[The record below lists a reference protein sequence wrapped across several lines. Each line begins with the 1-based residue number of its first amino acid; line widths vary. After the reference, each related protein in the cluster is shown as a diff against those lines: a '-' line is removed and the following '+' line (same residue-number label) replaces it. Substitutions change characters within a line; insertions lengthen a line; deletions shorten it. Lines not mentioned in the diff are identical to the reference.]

1 MADKS
6 GDYLNK
12 DLELFLW
19 KLSPPNTP
27 SYNINTDLKVNVR
40 LWFHNG
46 IGQIIKNPF
55 LPGGGAALGGKI
67 DPFQMVVSGNF
78 QGRNQEFERYGHT
91 GLFSKDYVSNG
102 EGKNLGGMC
111 FDLTPFVQSVQLP
124 EIGTSTNP
132 DVDTLLGTMKVGAFS
147 PYSSDGGREITFTLL
162 DTQYSVLDAIFYP
175 WLKMIGN
182 SKWYSSITAMSEHST
197 PYPICTVEV
206 STPMRFYPAGKS
218 SIGNYVYEYIGA
230 RPKTYDIPEI
240 NNEGRSSL
248 TRRLTM
254 FCDLVLVDMQADS
267 IVAET
272 AADEGILESP
282 EGGAP
287 KLDLT
292 PNNQIPNLNE
302 NEKAAPPAAVDD
314 KAITDLDREIA
325 NTQTDI
331 DTTEAD
337 AERALQG
344 FPPGSSDESGPSSD
358 AMDGGDDSSSDEPS
372 FDWGEEEFQVEPFDS
387 PAYSDIPLPSS
398 ADNDPLSAPAPT
410 STIEL
415 LRRDDPT
422 EEDQYERSFKAVEEV
437 NSRYYNVM
445 MALKRCMERD
455 PFDYPSANVSIM
467 VDENLSNGFDIIQIR
482 PIIDSATICKFDG
495 LEEAIRQVISDMSEQ
510 ITRHYVPFTVYGGK
524 LAGMFKE
531 CKPGEGASPIENYG
545 RINTMLHVLSR
556 IKAELAPMGEFNSP
570 FLASLAYKALKSLEK
585 APNNSFAFLLEDK
598 CSLWNVGVYLT
609 PIHNMLREIGQ
620 FPKAE
625 VIQPEAHPFLF
636 RYEQFKRR
644 RNEHGEPMEDSM
656 PEAMLMMDLL
666 RMHRAEKRE
675 EDLGDGNSIGSVSFW
690 EIIDDDLN
698 HTGVYWC
705 KLWVRNGHMYF
716 FKVNYEG
723 DVLKSDLFQEG
734 VLLPDTLEY
743 VTLPQEEQGEE
754 DNDSAPPPV
763 ALPWLVRSKS
773 KFTRDTIHWVFN
785 TADGVQIMKHGQRG
799 EHYNPLTAIVPCK
812 SYVKAT
818 ECDSKQRP
826 TGFWHYEEK
835 PIPGDEE
842 YENAVQKDEA
852 GNVLSYTMHRHVEGQ
867 EVQVYYTLEP
877 RTAFVVQSAIDREV
891 RPLVYMRM
899 GECPIR
905 KHPKEGQDAFE
916 ALIVKNRDCWEGSP
930 LSPSEYTTIH
940 TTNSMD
946 DLFDQYIPTSVDY
959 VAQYLHH
966 RKRANVAGKEQAKLR
981 QLCGGLSSRMME
993 MNSALKTDSAKVEET
1008 VNNENL
1014 NDFFT
1019 LCFKIIELSNK
1030 YNSLT
1035 DSEIKLE
1042 SKVELLKKEYEDL
1055 SNEME
1060 SHDEY
1065 KELPQRVKLL
1075 DSVQLA
1081 RIAYG
1086 KVEHRLESLRLEQ
1099 SDCSKE
1105 YNECVERRDAL
1116 LAGRLQDI
1124 INNCA
1129 RVVYDHVMNS
1139 WLLDILSNSHTSLLG
1154 SYERRMD
1161 RWKMMQ
1167 RLIAF
1172 FDRDIQNID
1181 KAVDTAGLNQLI
1193 LLADWKA
1200 WVSEDLT
1207 PEEKKDANAVSYR
1220 LRTAVKLPQLRKK
1233 LAALKRK
1240 RERISNIRDMSTELV
1255 YDVTYAVPGYM
1266 PPDDKEQ
1273 KPMEVSAPEPEDIVN
1288 PTKDEMYERCL
1299 FEVLPIYK
1307 ELHPDFAGYTD
1318 DQLLNSLLLVVA
1330 SPYLTLQNTAMKE
1343 EIVKAKELIEK
1354 NKGLR
1359 DEFKASADKEFE
1371 LLQATKEKRSSILQG
1386 IAALDR
1392 ANNDLVKKAELMDL
1406 EREETK
1412 QFRKNVMH
1420 KVDLQ
1425 NSFDEVNSVYQDM
1438 MKHYE
1443 QGTMETL
1450 ANYDDNVQL
1459 ALDKYDALMEEL
1471 MESIDFKQKIIDM
1484 AQDLETLGKYK

>member
-55 LPGGGAALGGKI
+55 LPGGGKV
-67 DPFQMVVSGNF
+67 DKFQTVVSGDF
-78 QGRNQEFERYGHT
+78 QERNKELEAYGHA
-91 GLFSKDYVSNG
+91 GLFAKGDVEYGWG
-102 EGKNLGGMC
+102 EDLGNMC
-111 FDLTPFVQSVQLP
+111 FDLTPFVQSVSLP

-132 DVDTLLGTMKVGAFS
+132 DVETLLGNMKVGAFS
-147 PYSSDGGREITFTLL
+147 PYSSDGGRDISFTLL

-182 SKWYSSITAMSEHST
+182 SKWYSSATAQSEHST

-206 STPMRFYPAGKS
+206 STPMRFYPAGALGS
-218 SIGNYVYEYIGA
+218 ATIGNYVYEYIGA

-254 FCDLVLVDMQADS
+254 LCDLVLVDMQADS

-272 AADEGILESP
+272 AAGLGILESP

-287 KLDLT
+287 TLDLT
-292 PNNQIPNLNE
+292 PNNQIPTLNE
-302 NEKAAPPAAVDD
+302 NEKGAPPASVDD
-314 KAITDLDREIA
+314 KAATDLDKNIKD
-325 NTQTDI
+325 TQSDI

-344 FPPGSSDESGPSSD
+344 FPPGSSDETGPSSGG
-358 AMDGGDDSSSDEPS
+358 MDGGDSGGEDGGEGSAD
-372 FDWGEEEFQVEPFDS
+372 DWGVDDFQLEPFDS
-387 PAYSDIPLPSS
+387 PAYADIPLISS
-398 ADNDPLSAPAPT
+398 GSNDPLSAPAPT

-437 NSRYYNVM
+437 NRRYYNVM
-445 MALKRCMERD
+445 MALKRCMDRD
-455 PFDYPSANVSIM
+455 PFDYPSMNVSISI
-467 VDENLSNGFDIIQIR
+467 DENLSNDFDIIQVR
-482 PIIDSATICKFDG
+482 PIIDSATIGKFDG
-495 LEEAIRQVISDMSEQ
+495 LEEAVRQVISDMGEQ
-510 ITRHYVPFTVYGGK
+510 ITHHYAPFTVYGGK

-531 CKPGEGASPIENYG
+531 CKSDEGTSPIENYG
-545 RINTMLHVLSR
+545 RINTMIHVLNR
-556 IKAELAPMGEFNSP
+556 IKAELAPMGEFTSP
-570 FLASLAYKALKSLEK
+570 FLAMLAYKALKSLEK
-585 APNNSFAFLLEDK
+585 APNNSFAFHLEDK
-598 CSLWNVGVYLT
+598 CNLWNVGVYLT
-609 PIHNMLREIGQ
+609 PIHNMLKEVGQ
-620 FPKAE
+620 FPNAE
-625 VIQPEAHPFLF
+625 VIQPEQHPFLF

-666 RMHRAEKRE
+666 RMHQAEKKE
-675 EDLGDGNSIGSVSFW
+675 EDLGGGNSIGSVSFW
-690 EIIDDDLN
+690 EIIDDDFN

-705 KLWVRNGHMYF
+705 KLWVRGGHVYF

-734 VLLPDTLEY
+734 VLRPDALEY
-743 VTLPQEEQGEE
+743 VTLPQEGQG
-754 DNDSAPPPV
+754 DDAPPPV
-763 ALPWLVRSKS
+763 ALPWLIRSKS
-773 KFTRDTIHWVFN
+773 KFSRETIHWVFN
-785 TADGVQIMKHGQRG
+785 TADGVQVMKHGQRG
-799 EHYNPLTAIVPCK
+799 EHYNPLTAIIPCK

-835 PIPGDEE
+835 PIPGDKE
-842 YENAVQKDEA
+842 YENAVEKDEA

-867 EVQVYYTLEP
+867 ELQIYYTLEP
-877 RTAFVVQSAIDREV
+877 RTAYVVQSALDREI
-891 RPLVYMRM
+891 RPLAYMRM
-899 GECPIR
+899 GECPVR

-916 ALIVKNRDCWEGSP
+916 VLIVKHRDCWEGSP
-930 LSPSEYTTIH
+930 MSPSEYKTIH
-940 TTNSMD
+940 TTNDMG
-946 DLFDQYIPTSVDY
+946 DLFDQYIPTSVEY

-966 RKRANVAGKEQAKLR
+966 KKRANIAGLEQAKFR
-981 QLCGGLSSRMME
+981 QFCGGLSSRMMK
-993 MNSALKTDSAKVEET
+993 MNADLKTDSAKVDKV
-1008 VNNENL
+1008 VNDENL

-1042 SKVELLKKEYEDL
+1042 SKVEILKKEYEDL

-1086 KVEHRLESLRLEQ
+1086 KAEHRLESLRLEQ
-1099 SDCSKE
+1099 GACSKE
-1105 YNECVERRDAL
+1105 YNECVGRRDAL
-1116 LAGRLQDI
+1116 LAGGLQDI

-1139 WLLDILSNSHTSLLG
+1139 WLLDILSNSHTNLLG

-1200 WVSEDLT
+1200 WVSENLT
-1207 PEEKKDANAVSYR
+1207 PEEKQDANAVSYR

-1240 RERISNIRDMSTELV
+1240 RERISNIQDRSTELV

-1266 PPDDKEQ
+1266 PPDDREQ
-1273 KPMEVSAPEPEDIVN
+1273 KPMEIPTPEPEDIVN
-1288 PTKDEMYERCL
+1288 PTKDELYERCL
-1299 FEVLPIYK
+1299 VQVLPVYK
-1307 ELHPDFAGYTD
+1307 ELHPDFDGYTE

-1330 SPYLTLQNTAMKE
+1330 SPYLTLQNTAMQQE
-1343 EIVKAKELIEK
+1343 MVKAKELIEK
-1354 NKGLR
+1354 NKALR
-1359 DEFKASADKEFE
+1359 DEFKASANKELE
-1371 LLQATKEKRSSILQG
+1371 LLQATKEKRAGILQS

-1392 ANNDLVKKAELMDL
+1392 ANNDLVKKAELTDL

-1443 QGTMETL
+1443 QGTMDTL

-1459 ALDKYDALMEEL
+1459 ALDKYDSLMEEL